1 MTGLI
6 RDRSRYFS
14 SLPPRVESPFSGVEP
29 LSSVTRHHH
38 GSQIHYHRK
47 LIRQTLERHVAGTR
61 PCDQLSCS
69 ESTLDA
75 RRALGFVAN
84 KCAPLWGDWSFAQ
97 ACAWAAKATEQVVMT
112 QRWPG
117 IRASRTWEEP
127 SRRWTQL
134 RGQCT
139 GTHTSTPDFP
149 VRTLPQAKGRRALM
163 SRVFS
168 NASTLVP
175 RQGVPIHELIG
186 LVNHGN
192 TPLARI
198 PTPPPT
204 LGSASPVLSS
214 STAFTSCMFYHFD
227 SCQSLEKLRP
237 RQRWHPSSSHHRSMP
252 STSASKHLNP
262 DGCAAHSEIGS
273 LFQPQYRK
281 NGIPPHFTHG
291 NQPTQN
297 TYD

>member
-1 MTGLI
+1 MNGLI

-97 ACAWAAKATEQVVMT
+97 ACAWAATATEQVVMT

-149 VRTLPQAKGRRALM
+149 VRTLPQAKGLRALM

-214 STAFTSCMFYHFD
+214 STAFTSCMFYSFRQLPIAGETEATTKVAPQKQPSPFNAEHKRK
-227 SCQSLEKLRP
+227 QALEPRRP
-237 RQRWHPSSSHHRSMP
+237 RSPQRNR
-252 STSASKHLNP
+252 
-262 DGCAAHSEIGS
+262 
-273 LFQPQYRK
+273 LFFPATISQKRL
-281 NGIPPHFTHG
+281 THA
-291 NQPTQN
+291 NQPNQN

>member
-1 MTGLI
+1 
-6 RDRSRYFS
+6 
-14 SLPPRVESPFSGVEP
+14 
-29 LSSVTRHHH
+29 
-38 GSQIHYHRK
+38 
-47 LIRQTLERHVAGTR
+47 
-61 PCDQLSCS
+61 
-69 ESTLDA
+69 
-75 RRALGFVAN
+75 
-84 KCAPLWGDWSFAQ
+84 
-97 ACAWAAKATEQVVMT
+97 MT

-149 VRTLPQAKGRRALM
+149 VRTLPQARGLRALM

-192 TPLARI
+192 TPLTRI

-214 STAFTSCMFYHFD
+214 PQHLCLRPHLHKSINSPNFFNTQTSCMFYSFRQLPIAGETEATTKVAPQQQPSPFNAEHKRK
-227 SCQSLEKLRP
+227 QALEPRRP
-237 RQRWHPSSSHHRSMP
+237 RSPQRNRIFFPATISQKRPNHHTHPRKP
-252 STSASKHLNP
+252 TNAKHIRL
-262 DGCAAHSEIGS
+262 GT
-273 LFQPQYRK
+273 LYKF
-281 NGIPPHFTHG
+281 
-291 NQPTQN
+291 
-297 TYD
+297 

>member
-1 MTGLI
+1 M
-6 RDRSRYFS
+6 
-14 SLPPRVESPFSGVEP
+14 
-29 LSSVTRHHH
+29 
-38 GSQIHYHRK
+38 
-47 LIRQTLERHVAGTR
+47 
-61 PCDQLSCS
+61 
-69 ESTLDA
+69 
-75 RRALGFVAN
+75 
-84 KCAPLWGDWSFAQ
+84 
-97 ACAWAAKATEQVVMT
+97 VMT

-149 VRTLPQAKGRRALM
+149 VRTLPQAKGLRALM

-192 TPLARI
+192 TPLTRI

-214 STAFTSCMFYHFD
+214 PQHLCLRPHLHKSINSPNFFNTQTSCMFIHFD

-262 DGCAAHSEIGS
+262 DGRAPHSEIAS
-273 LFQPQYRK
+273 FFQP
-281 NGIPPHFTHG
+281 
-291 NQPTQN
+291 
-297 TYD
+297 